1 MRNKFS
7 RGRGGQTVV
16 EYLLITVA
24 LTTLFAGMYGF
35 LQGQTKRLFKIAG
48 AKILTS
54 YQP

>member
-1 MRNKFS
+1 M
-7 RGRGGQTVV
+7 V

-24 LTTLFAGMYGF
+24 LTTFFAGLYGF

-48 AKILTS
+48 VKILTS